1 MTLGRRLLDRLTAWS
16 PVLLLGGL
24 AALTYWLDA
33 QVQREPPRRDGSTRH
48 EPDLFVERFRA
59 VSYGPDGQVLQSLA
73 AAGARHYPDDQSTD
87 FISPSIVLTEPG
99 RPRFE
104 VTADKGTV
112 TGDRETVTFVG
123 NVRAVR
129 AATPGTGPSGSPTG
143 PITVTTQSLRVL
155 PKLGRADT
163 NDAVTIEEPRGIM
176 HAVGIE
182 LDNEAKTLKLKSGVR
197 GSLQPPSSAK

>member
-1 MTLGRRLLDRLTAWS
+1 MTHGRNFFDRLTAWS

-33 QVQREPPRRDGSTRH
+33 QVQQPPPRRDGSTRH
-48 EPDLFVERFRA
+48 DPDLFVERFRA
-59 VSYGPDGQVLQSLA
+59 VSYGADGQVLQSLA
-73 AAGARHYPDDQSTD
+73 AAGAQHYPDDQSTD

-104 VTADKGTV
+104 VSANKGTV
-112 TGDRETVTFVG
+112 SGDRETVTFLG

-129 AATPGTGPSGSPTG
+129 AATPATGANGSPSG
-143 PITVTTQSLRVL
+143 PITVTTESLRVL
-155 PKLGRADT
+155 PKTGRADT

-182 LDNEAKTLKLKSGVR
+182 LDNQAKTLKLKSGVR

>member
-1 MTLGRRLLDRLTAWS
+1 MTAGRKFLDRLTAWS

-33 QVQREPPRRDGSTRH
+33 QVQQQPPRRDGSTRH
-48 EPDLFVERFRA
+48 DPDLFAERFRA
-59 VSYGPDGQVLQSLA
+59 VSYGPDGEVLQSLA
-73 AAGARHYPDDQSTD
+73 AAAARHFPDDQSTD

-104 VTADKGTV
+104 VSADKGTIS
-112 TGDRETVTFVG
+112 GDRETVTFAG

-129 AATPGTGPSGSPTG
+129 AATPGTGPNGSPIG
-143 PITVTTQSLRVL
+143 PITVTTQSMRVL

-163 NDAVTIEEPRGIM
+163 SDAVTIEEPRGIM
-176 HAVGIE
+176 HAVGVE

-197 GSLQPPSSAK
+197 GTLQPPSSAK